1 MSLTIKNAQNIL
13 DNHDS
18 SKVTNSS
25 PFKPKGEELFLYISD
40 KKHKDDWLCDVY
52 LWRNNANKNYP
63 VSNSKSIKKIYFEVK
78 LDTENGTIIKSNDFK
93 NMFISTVTM
102 KPMNLLY

>member
-1 MSLTIKNAQNIL
+1 MPLTIKNAQNIL

-18 SKVTNSS
+18 LKLPIHHHSNQREGSY
-25 PFKPKGEELFLYISD
+25 FCINLI
-40 KKHKDDWLCDVY
+40 KKHKDDWRCDGY

-78 LDTENGTIIKSNDFK
+78 LGTENGKIIKSND
-93 NMFISTVTM
+93 
-102 KPMNLLY
+102 L